1 MEPIATFT
9 SRADLPADAVSIA
22 ARSRRAAAHILMDM
36 ISKCA
41 GYLVTTSLLEYVVP
55 DAFKRYQPA
64 AGSPVESGLARGRLY
79 CYLNQA
85 ELKQLLDNVACVND
99 PDLAELDGLAEL
111 D

>member
-1 MEPIATFT
+1 M
-9 SRADLPADAVSIA
+9 
-22 ARSRRAAAHILMDM
+22 
-36 ISKCA
+36 
-41 GYLVTTSLLEYVVP
+41 
-55 DAFKRYQPA
+55 
-64 AGSPVESGLARGRLY
+64 ESGVARGRLY

>member
-1 MEPIATFT
+1 MEPIANFA
-9 SRADLPADAVSIA
+9 SRTDLPADAVNIS

-36 ISKCA
+36 ISKCT

-64 AGSPVESGLARGRLY
+64 AGTAVEPGLTRGRLY
-79 CYLNQA
+79 CYLNQTGL
-85 ELKQLLDNVACVND
+85 EQLLDNVACVDD